1 MALQV
6 WMPLNGNLKNIGS
19 KSVQITKLGDANLDG
34 EVSSADT
41 TKITRHVAQI
51 ELITDP
57 VAFDNADLDRNG
69 DVDATDQ
76 SMIAGNTF
84 TYDKGIEEYEDGKI
98 GQALVCDG
106 THHWRVTGIELDTS
120 ATICCW
126 LKISTSKAEMAWV
139 LNATSNSN
147 LNLYIY
153 STGYYLNIGDGANNP
168 FKDASGSNVA
178 NYRDGLW
185 HHLAVTFDGSQCL
198 LYVDGEYAG
207 KAKTYR
213 APTTTADKY
222 IRFGGGYANKTQY
235 DIVGSMND
243 FRVYDECLSA
253 AEIRDIAKA
262 LVCHYKLD
270 GYDEGNLIPNGFGRD
285 GNKDWTI
292 TPSTT
297 DKPDVAGC
305 EASFGT
311 GWNQRRILI
320 DPSATYTLS
329 LYCKGGTTTTTYASL
344 CPFDDD
350 MERMEPWEVT
360 GFHSTARTT
369 LSQEL
374 KPGDTEIHCT
384 SLANF
389 VTTSGSSYTRIA
401 VFGYRAAT
409 GKLYA
414 DYTYTA
420 DTVSLGTGT
429 TFFNNINKTTNII
442 TLPTAWDGAY
452 RPAGTAI
459 CQTAS
464 SAQYYYPMSWNSTN
478 YPDWT
483 SRETSFTPSNVAFLK
498 YATYM
503 QFGLSNGSGR
513 AAAISLTKGDSYL
526 NIIDSSGYNNNGTA
540 SDVLDTSVI
549 TGYTNEPDLPR
560 YDKCLSFASA
570 ATNFINIGQAGKL
583 TDEITFC
590 AWAAMDRWIQNPRI
604 ISCTESGGWVFE
616 GGGNY
621 MRIAMHINN
630 TYVYA
635 TSTGHPFTSLSNG
648 WHHFAGTY
656 DGYTLKFY
664 VDGELAG
671 TSATSSTRYPIHYHA
686 SNNIIVGAEAG
697 PSTAYSVYFDGKI
710 SDVRIYGSALSSN
723 EIKDLYN
730 LGARIDNLNSLHSF
744 KLIEDKTNL
753 AFEMNTDIMK
763 DSFNSNMLY
772 RYTQA
777 NCQVTATDQGVR
789 IYRPPNLTPSD
800 DGNTMWGGL
809 YIRNT
814 DNRLNLQK
822 GHTYLLAMTIS
833 GKSNN
838 IGGFEF
844 ANLLGWGGGGL
855 QAQPT
860 IIYTHPL
867 PEDFQEEN
875 HNVWRVWTIN
885 DDVWKTCT
893 SSYSGFV
900 KGHTYVSYRDLAYRF
915 TYTSTGAMGTDIYVN
930 NIRLFDITDLDL
942 RNITKAGI
950 ANFTDF
956 VEDAGISSINMN
968 YEFFTNRVN
977 EI

>member
-19 KSVQITKLGDANLDG
+19 KPVQITRLGDANLDG
-34 EVSSADT
+34 QVSAADLT
-41 TKITRHVAQI
+41 RITRHVAQI

-57 VAFDNADLDRNG
+57 VAFDNADLDRDG
-69 DVDATDQ
+69 DVDSTDQ
-76 SMIAGNTF
+76 SMLANNIS
-84 TYDKGIEEYEDGKI
+84 TYNNEIEEYEDGKI

-106 THHWRVTGIELDTS
+106 THHWRVTGIELDTA

-126 LKISTSKAEMAWV
+126 LKIDTTKSEMPWV

-153 STGYYLNIGDGANNP
+153 STGYYLNIGDGSVNP
-168 FKDASGSNVA
+168 FQTDSGTNVT

-185 HHLAVTFDGSQCL
+185 HHLAVTFDGTQSL

-213 APTTTADKY
+213 APTTTSDKY

-270 GYDEGNLIPNGFGRD
+270 GYDEGNLIPNGFARD
-285 GNKDWTI
+285 GNKDWTVA
-292 TPSTT
+292 PSTT

-305 EASFGT
+305 DGSFGT
-311 GWNQRRILI
+311 GWNQRRII
-320 DPSATYTLS
+320 INHGSTYTLS
-329 LYCKGGTTTTTYASL
+329 LYCKGGTTTNTYASL

-350 MERMEPWEVT
+350 MKRMQPWEVT

-389 VTTSGSSYTRIA
+389 VTTSGSGYTRVA
-401 VFGYRAAT
+401 VFGYRANT
-409 GKLYA
+409 GRLYA
-414 DYTYTA
+414 NYTYTA
-420 DTVSLGTGT
+420 DTVSLGTST
-429 TFFNNINKTTNII
+429 TFFDNIDKTTNTI
-442 TLPTAWDGAY
+442 TLPTAWEGAY

-464 SAQYYYPMSWNSTN
+464 GTQYYYPLSWNSTN

-483 SRETSFTPSNVAFLK
+483 SREISFTPSNIAFLK

-503 QFGLSNGSGR
+503 QFGLYNGSGR

-540 SDVLDTSVI
+540 SEILDTSII

-590 AWAAMDRWIQNPRI
+590 AWASMDTWIQNPRI
-604 ISCTESGGWVFE
+604 ISCTEAGGWVFE

-635 TSTGHPFTSLSNG
+635 TRSGYPFTSLPSG

-656 DGYTLKFY
+656 DGYTINFY
-664 VDGELAG
+664 VDGELVG
-671 TSATSSTRYPIHYHA
+671 TSATSSTRYPIHYHS

-697 PSTAYSVYFDGKI
+697 PSTAYSIYFDGKI
-710 SDVRIYGSALSSN
+710 SDVRIYGSALSEN

-730 LGARIDNLNSLHSF
+730 LGARIDNLNNLHSF

-753 AFEMNTDIMK
+753 AFPVNTQILK
-763 DSFNSNMLY
+763 NSFTGMLS
-772 RYTQA
+772 RYTQT
-777 NCQVTATDQGVR
+777 NCQVTIEDNAVR
-789 IYRPPNLTPSD
+789 IYRPPNLTPSA

-809 YIRNT
+809 AIQNL
-814 DNRLNLQK
+814 NNELNLQK
-822 GHTYLLAMTIS
+822 GHSYVLAMTIS
-833 GKSNN
+833 GQSSNVGE
-838 IGGFEF
+838 ISFH
-844 ANLLGWGGGGL
+844 NLLGWDGHGL
-855 QAQPT
+855 TPAPT
-860 IIYTHPL
+860 EIYTKKL
-867 PEDFQEEN
+867 PTDFQGEN
-875 HNVWRVWTIN
+875 VDVWRAWTIN
-885 DDVWKTCT
+885 DDVYKVCT

-900 KGHTYVSYRDLAYRF
+900 EGNTYISYRTLAYK
-915 TYTSTGAMGTDIYVN
+915 YQYWSTGTLGTDIYIR

-968 YEFFTNRVN
+968 YEFFANRVN